1 MVVDIT
7 SIDPYFAVPLVAL
20 HIYINSRLSILND
33 SYSYP
38 DLTLEWIVIYLQ
50 DHSSSH

>member
-1 MVVDIT
+1 MVVDVT

-33 SYSYP
+33 SSYP
-38 DLTLEWIVIYLQ
+38 GLTLEWIVIYLQ
-50 DHSSSH
+50 DHSSYH

>member
-1 MVVDIT
+1 MVVDVT
-7 SIDPYFAVPLVAL
+7 SIDPYFAVPLLDL
-20 HIYINSRLSILND
+20 HIYINARLSILNN

-38 DLTLEWIVIYLQ
+38 GLTLEWIVIYLQ